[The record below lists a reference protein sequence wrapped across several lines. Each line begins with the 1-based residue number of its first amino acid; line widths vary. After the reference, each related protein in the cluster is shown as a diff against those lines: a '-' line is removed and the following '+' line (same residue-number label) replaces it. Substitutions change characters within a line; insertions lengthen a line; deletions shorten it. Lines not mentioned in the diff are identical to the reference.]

1 MEYLYDTIST
11 VPPVTFGKK
20 TASFAC
26 SFDKNEQRPG
36 EVLCCDTEA
45 ASLTG
50 FSIQQLSSCKFTD
63 LCRDFPLLNPA
74 DINKNIHFRNALYT
88 FSGSP
93 LLCDFY
99 VTFLHSVDAVILQI
113 IVQPDSSEMSQPP
126 ERGLLVPSNKLE
138 ILEILSH
145 GVSHSINNSI
155 NLVTLSSDLLGELLG
170 DLLSHFDPTIDLTIR
185 GMSLTELS
193 KLVYQ
198 LTDNLLESSS
208 RINTL
213 SQALV
218 QFLRVNKT
226 APESSYDFRKIIHAA
241 VTLAEHEIN
250 RSSYEF
256 ICEPSQGIIKRT
268 GNQIEILQ
276 AVLNCILFLC
286 KSVSGK
292 NGRFSIR
299 SINRQE
305 QNSIS
310 IEMHHDKAVLPLND
324 IELIDFLKTSDENR
338 NSNHPLS
345 VARSLIVANYGDL
358 DIVQDR
364 AGGVLISV
372 SFSTVS
378 SHY

>member
-1 MEYLYDTIST
+1 MEYLYNTIST
-11 VPPVTFGKK
+11 APPVTSEKK
-20 TASFAC
+20 AASFTC

-50 FSIQQLSSCKFTD
+50 FSLQQLFSCKFTD

-74 DINKNIHFRNALYT
+74 DFNKNIHFRSALYT

-99 VTFLHSVDAVILQI
+99 VTALYSVDAVILQI
-113 IVQPDSSEMSQPP
+113 IVQPDSSEISQPLQR
-126 ERGLLVPSNKLE
+126 ELFIPSNKLE
-138 ILEILSH
+138 ILELLSH

-170 DLLSHFDPTIDLTIR
+170 DLLSHFDPTTDMTIR

-208 RINTL
+208 RINSV

-218 QFLRVNKT
+218 QFLRLNKT
-226 APESSYDFRKIIHAA
+226 TSGSSYDFRKVIHAA
-241 VTLAEHEIN
+241 VTLTEHEIHK
-250 RSSYEF
+250 SSYEF
-256 ICEPSQGIIKRT
+256 ICEPTQGIIKRT

-299 SINRQE
+299 SIYKPD
-305 QNSIS
+305 QNSFS

-324 IELIDFLKTSDENR
+324 IELRGLLKTSDENR
-338 NSNHPLS
+338 YSNHPLS
-345 VARSLIVANYGDL
+345 VAKSLIAANYGDL
-358 DIVQDR
+358 DIVQDKES
-364 AGGVLISV
+364 GVLISI

-378 SHY
+378 SHC